1 MTESGVFLDN
11 QKLKDAIYAWTEA
24 SKKTIALAVNKT
36 ARDIAYLASSQSYTK
51 QASDVAI
58 EQLGSRQEVDVKKQF
73 FVKSLE
79 GGKTKRE
86 RLKVGT
92 RWKASPDVGTF
103 KLANW
108 IMKNQGLPPL
118 GKTKKGIPGRG
129 FGGIQVGGTIGQIA
143 KRLLAARKRSIGF
156 IRLGWIPA
164 VQALGGATTRG
175 DFGPKTIRR
184 LGGAIPA
191 KPISDIAEATII
203 NRTGRYDIRY
213 HPARKR
219 VPSGAIKI
227 ATDGLRKAVAA
238 KTKDLID
245 YVKSKMTSDW
255 NK

>member
-24 SKKTIALAVNKT
+24 SKKTIAFAVNKT

-58 EQLGSRQEVDVKKQF
+58 EQLGSRQEVDVNKTIKI
-73 FVKSLE
+73 SSGL
-79 GGKTKRE
+79 GGAK
-86 RLKVGT
+86 RLKFKAGT
-92 RWKASPDVGTF
+92 KWKSSPDVGTF

-143 KRLLAARKRSIGF
+143 KRLIAARKRSIGF
-156 IRLGWIPA
+156 IRLGWTPA
-164 VQALGGATTRG
+164 VQALGGALTRG
-175 DFGPKTIRR
+175 DFGPKTIKR

-203 NRTGRYDIRY
+203 NRAGRYDIRY